1 MLQPTAFYHG
11 ARGSMAAT
19 DYKHAI
25 KPPII
30 TAVCSDE
37 TYWFTRRQ
45 LRQMIDLRG
54 AGRST
59 LVACQGGWQ
68 QMGYTLRLYARKV
81 RMQVLRHAHCRAR
94 FLIVSVSSSHGLA
107 NVWTVQ

>member
-1 MLQPTAFYHG
+1 MLQPTTFYHG

-59 LVACQGGWQ
+59 SVACQGGW
-68 QMGYTLRLYARKV
+68 MATDGVYFAIVCEKSTNASVAPCTLQSTILDRKCFV
-81 RMQVLRHAHCRAR
+81 FPR
-94 FLIVSVSSSHGLA
+94 IG
-107 NVWTVQ
+107 